1 MPGQP
6 TLTRDMS
13 SLCDDIHWQICTMN
27 YIIYHEQSMI
37 QFQIFGCNKQLQ
49 NVDSD
54 LTRSIIFNVMLYII
68 YNLYHYYWYLL
79 KIHTRTSVDHSWHK
93 SMR

>member
-1 MPGQP
+1 
-6 TLTRDMS
+6 
-13 SLCDDIHWQICTMN
+13 MN

-37 QFQIFGCNKQLQ
+37 QIHIFGCNKQLQ